1 LGVAP
6 LRDDHLPETY
16 SAAGIN
22 VSVPVLNGGLFS
34 ARREEAESR
43 AAAAAKDVE
52 DFSVQ
57 IARDVHVAWL
67 DANDS
72 FQRLDVTARMV
83 AEANEALRLAQARYD
98 SGLGSIVELN
108 QAEVNQTSAEIASA
122 SAKYDYLS
130 ARTSL
135 DYAMG
140 ILR

>member
-1 LGVAP
+1 
-6 LRDDHLPETY
+6 
-16 SAAGIN
+16 
-22 VSVPVLNGGLFS
+22 
-34 ARREEAESR
+34 
-43 AAAAAKDVE
+43 
-52 DFSVQ
+52 
-57 IARDVHVAWL
+57 
-67 DANDS
+67 
-72 FQRLDVTARMV
+72 MV